1 MRLFPKA
8 IIVSNIANLGLITI
22 LVLHKL
28 IFLNFIRMKTYISNH
43 ISGSK
48 LDNNSDNKNS
58 K

>member
-28 IFLNFIRMKTYISNH
+28 IFLNFIRMKTYVSNP
-43 ISGSK
+43 
-48 LDNNSDNKNS
+48 DNKNS